1 MRSIRAIFRGDLR
14 RVTASIVS
22 IVILLGLC
30 VVPCLYAWF
39 NIFSNWDPYGP
50 DATSRIPVAVVSED
64 KGGSLLGLE
73 MNIGDK
79 ILEALEANDTIGWV
93 FPESKDEAM
102 TLLEKSDCYAV
113 LVVSDDFTQDVFDS
127 LSGGSVNPKLHY
139 YENDKKNAIAPKIT
153 GKAKTAV
160 QQQVNTTL

>member
-73 MNIGDK
+73 MNIGERFWK
-79 ILEALEANDTIGWV
+79 PWRPTTPSAGC
-93 FPESKDEAM
+93 FP
-102 TLLEKSDCYAV
+102 
-113 LVVSDDFTQDVFDS
+113 
-127 LSGGSVNPKLHY
+127 
-139 YENDKKNAIAPKIT
+139 
-153 GKAKTAV
+153 KARTRP
-160 QQQVNTTL
+160 